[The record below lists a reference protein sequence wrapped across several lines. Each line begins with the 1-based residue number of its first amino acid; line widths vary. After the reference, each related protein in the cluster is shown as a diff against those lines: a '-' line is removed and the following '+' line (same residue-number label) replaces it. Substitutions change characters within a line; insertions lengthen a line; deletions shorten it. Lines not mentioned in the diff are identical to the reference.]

1 MLHNQIPMIYRTVL
15 REQAVFFVLKKG
27 VMHYDLS
34 AF

>member
-1 MLHNQIPMIYRTVL
+1 MIYRTVL